1 MKAKYESMF
10 IIAPTLSLEEVE
22 KEQQK
27 VINLITDLGGEIIKT
42 DNWGKKNL
50 SYEIEKHKEGFFQI
64 NYFNMET
71 LKVTELDRHYR
82 LNEKIIRHNILKLE
96 EIL

>member
-10 IIAPTLSLEEVE
+10 IVAPTLSLEEVE
-22 KEQQK
+22 NEQKK

-50 SYEIEKHKEGFFQI
+50 AYEIEKHKEGYFQI
-64 NYFNMET
+64 NYFNMDA

-96 EIL
+96 DVL